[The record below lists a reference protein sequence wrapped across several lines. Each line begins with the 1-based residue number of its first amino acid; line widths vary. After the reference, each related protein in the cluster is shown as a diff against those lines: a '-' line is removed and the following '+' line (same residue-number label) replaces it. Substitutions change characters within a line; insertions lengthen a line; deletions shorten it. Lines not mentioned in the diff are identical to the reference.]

1 MPGWRSQRP
10 RGERREASGELRLAR
25 TGPQPL
31 GHLERSPE
39 GEEVGSCGRL
49 FPGVGLVD
57 VGGRVVVYRKFSGG
71 QRPAETTMA
80 MSKELSPSFSQVRE
94 C

>member
-31 GHLERSPE
+31 GHLERSPP

-57 VGGRVVVYRKFSGG
+57 VGGRVVVYRVFRRAKT
-71 QRPAETTMA
+71 R
-80 MSKELSPSFSQVRE
+80 
-94 C
+94 